1 MGENGSPPL
10 ARRVPGTTSM
20 PKAHGRRPPP
30 KLPDGVLER
39 LRAEILAAREKAASE
54 LDTSDAGPQESSRPE
69 TSRGAL
75 PKRSKLAALPKPSKA
90 APLPDEDRTTP
101 SQQEAE
107 FTPLNG
113 RTTSEPRDEV
123 PKAAP
128 LPQRPKVAP
137 RIERPKLAP
146 LREEPTPPPLQERQQ
161 ADPIPMRPNVAQ
173 RRVWP
178 AFAPQP
184 TPWTDEASE
193 AAQPDWEVLP
203 DSPRA
208 PLADS
213 DDITEPIP
221 VVAPPGNSGTAKPI
235 RELINDQ
242 AAPATPQRSRRP
254 ASPKSPRRS
263 HRTSKPRPTRGSPS
277 PVSRKEPARSQRPAR
292 PKRPP
297 RLARPQFEA
306 DSQIPKLGA
315 LFAETASFEDVVAS
329 ARHEAGSQ
337 VAIEWRHVIAAACLA
352 ALILVAVAVFV
363 FELLS

>member
-39 LRAEILAAREKAASE
+39 LRAEILAARERANAELQASE
-54 LDTSDAGPQESSRPE
+54 AGPSQESSPHE
-69 TSRGAL
+69 NSRGAL
-75 PKRSKLAALPKPSKA
+75 PKRSRLAALPKASKA

-113 RTTSEPRDEV
+113 RAEP
-123 PKAAP
+123 AP
-128 LPQRPKVAP
+128 LPQRPEVAP

-146 LREEPTPPPLQERQQ
+146 LREEPTPAALPERQR
-161 ADPIPMRPNVAQ
+161 ADPIPKRPNVAQ

-184 TPWTDEASE
+184 TPWTEEASE
-193 AAQPDWEVLP
+193 AAQPEWEVLP

-221 VVAPPGNSGTAKPI
+221 VVAPPSSSGTAKPI
-235 RELINDQ
+235 RDLINDQ
-242 AAPATPQRSRRP
+242 AAPATPERSRRP
-254 ASPKSPRRS
+254 ASAKNPRRS
-263 HRTSKPRPTRGSPS
+263 HRPAKPRPTRESPR
-277 PVSRKEPARSQRPAR
+277 PVSRREPARSQRAVR

-306 DSQIPKLGA
+306 DNQVPKLGA
-315 LFAETASFEDVVAS
+315 LFAEAASFEDVVAS
-329 ARHEAGSQ
+329 ARLEAGSQ
-337 VAIEWRHVIAAACLA
+337 VAIEWRHVITAACLA

-363 FELLS
+363 FELAS